1 MADLARPLPTELL
14 LLMLDDEGRLRVDST
29 KRKAA
34 VAGAAVLQL
43 VLDGVLELEPA
54 ESRRAR
60 LVATPGAARRQSWL
74 LDEVRERAVG
84 RTPKEAVARIGGASD
99 WRGRA
104 KDIQESVLEELATAG
119 VLERVEH
126 GHLGVFRSTRWL
138 VRRPEV
144 RSAIVTRI
152 ATALDG
158 ARPDAH
164 TAALIGVLNAV
175 DLLPRLFPQRDKK
188 VMRNLAVHVGE
199 LGWGAD
205 AVSEAIKQVEA
216 AVTAAVVVSTTSV
229 SG

>member
-14 LLMLDDEGRLRVDST
+14 LLILDDEGRLRVDST

-43 VLDGVLELEPA
+43 VLDGVLELEPG

-60 LVATPGAARRQSWL
+60 LVATPGAERRQSWL

-84 RTPKEAVARIGGASD
+84 RTPKDAVARIGGASD

-104 KDIQESVLEELATAG
+104 KDIEESVLEELATAG

-126 GHLGVFRSTRWL
+126 AHLGVFRSTRWL

-144 RSAIVTRI
+144 RSDTVTRI
-152 ATALDG
+152 ATVLDG

-164 TAALIGVLNAV
+164 TAALIGILNAV
-175 DLLPRLFPQRDKK
+175 DLLPRHFPQRDRNA
-188 VMRNLAVHVGE
+188 MRDLAAHVGE
-199 LGWGAD
+199 LGWSAD
-205 AVSEAIKQVEA
+205 AASEAIRKVEA
-216 AVTAAVVVSTTSV
+216 AVTASVVSTTAA
-229 SG
+229 GG